1 MKQWLRKFTGP
12 NLSGK
17 VLYKIVSIL
26 IPSVL
31 KRRDSEV
38 LNYRG
43 TRIHAFVNEALS
55 LVPTSIEVL
64 DEIPEVDSHR
74 LKGEFRKYGSDKEDR
89 HSYAWVYSALLGENL
104 EPKILEIGLGSL
116 NGFPYGG
123 LAPGG
128 SMKAW
133 RGGYPQATIVGADI
147 DEEAVNVIE
156 EIGIVLDQTS
166 DVSLQNLKKTIEKIG
181 QFDLIVD
188 DGFHDPHANMRTLL
202 NLYPCVK
209 PGGSYVIEDVHYSL
223 INFWRAIGISLPGR
237 MTIYDLRNQ
246 RRDCDDNIL
255 LVFSF

>member
-17 VLYKIVSIL
+17 VLYKIVRIL

-133 RGGYPQATIVGADI
+133 RGGYPQATIVG
-147 DEEAVNVIE
+147 
-156 EIGIVLDQTS
+156 
-166 DVSLQNLKKTIEKIG
+166 
-181 QFDLIVD
+181 
-188 DGFHDPHANMRTLL
+188 DPHANMRTLL